1 MFGGLHRKFK
11 VKPDIA
17 VFAKSIANGYPI
29 GVVIGTDLVM
39 EAAQKTFISSTN
51 WTDAIGPAAAIACIK
66 KYVDNDVSAHLEKI
80 GKLVQEGWERLAQKY
95 GLSITLGGL
104 PSLCSFQFEHTEVR
118 RINTFLTVEMLQFG
132 ILGFRQFKPSFAHN
146 KSHVEHYLLAL
157 EQVFQVLNETDCLP
171 NLTTPLHHTGF
182 SRLTKE

>member
-1 MFGGLHRKFK
+1 M
-11 VKPDIA
+11 
-17 VFAKSIANGYPI
+17 
-29 GVVIGTDLVM
+29 
-39 EAAQKTFISSTN
+39 
-51 WTDAIGPAAAIACIK
+51 
-66 KYVDNDVSAHLEKI
+66 EKI

-95 GLSITLGGL
+95 SSITLDGY
-104 PSLCSFQFEHTEVR
+104 PLCSFQFEHTEVR